1 MQGSPEGNYKLRSLK
16 LSTIAIASVVLVE
29 LILGVI
35 VGSLAIVSDGLHA
48 TLDVVTTLV
57 LFLATRAS
65 LRPPDE
71 EHMYGHEKFE
81 SIGGLIG
88 GIALIGVALVIM
100 YEAVFRILNAQVIN
114 FGLEYVGWIAI
125 GYTFC
130 IDFFRV
136 GTFFRSRRSKSST
149 MKAGLY
155 HAVADLSST
164 VVAFLGFGLAAI
176 GFIYG
181 DSLASIVLSL
191 LLTYLS
197 LKLVWG
203 SGMELSDTIS
213 KDVSNKIRN
222 RILSTKGV
230 RKCIDLKIRR
240 AGDKTFVR
248 ATVQVPDYL
257 NLEEAHDL
265 TSQIEANLK
274 DFLGNAD
281 VTIHIEP
288 AEPERPTW
296 KLVEV
301 LAMGTEGVKGVHA
314 IDTDFTENRLYVTL
328 HIYVDSKLSVEKAD
342 EIAEKLESKIEKR
355 LGDVENVTVHIEPY
369 SDKKLE
375 GPMVKKDTIS
385 SIIRELTQPK
395 RDVFRVKGIVTYVA
409 DKKRHINIVCCFTK
423 NISLEDAHRF
433 ASEIEE
439 KVRARFA
446 ETVVTVH
453 TESE

>member
-1 MQGSPEGNYKLRSLK
+1 MPDPLEGSYKLRSLK
-16 LSTIAIASVVLVE
+16 LSTVAISSVVLVE
-29 LILGVI
+29 LILGVL
-35 VGSLAIVSDGLHA
+35 VGSLAIISDGLHA
-48 TLDVVTTLV
+48 TLDAVTTLV

-81 SIGGLIG
+81 SIGGLTG
-88 GIALIGVALVIM
+88 GIALIGIACIIM
-100 YEAVFRILNAQVIN
+100 YEAVLRILNAQKIN
-114 FGLEYVGWIAI
+114 LGFEYAGWIAI

-136 GTFFRSRRSKSST
+136 GTFFRSRRSSSST

-164 VVAFLGFGLAAI
+164 VIAFLGFGLAAI

-181 DSLASIVLSL
+181 DALASIVLSV

-213 KDVSNKIRN
+213 KDISNNIRN
-222 RILSTKGV
+222 RIFSTKGV
-230 RKCIDLKIRR
+230 RKCVDLKIRK
-240 AGDKTFVR
+240 AGEKTFVR

-265 TSQIEANLK
+265 TSQIEADLK
-274 DFLGNAD
+274 DFLGNAE
-281 VTIHIEP
+281 VTIHTEP
-288 AEPERPTW
+288 AEPEMPTW
-296 KLVEV
+296 KLVEM
-301 LAMGTEGVKGVHA
+301 LARETEGVKGVHE
-314 IDTDFTENRLYVTL
+314 IDTAFTENRLYVTL
-328 HIYVDSKLSVEKAD
+328 HIYVDPKLSVEKAD
-342 EIAEKLESKIEKR
+342 EIAGKLENKIAKR

-369 SDKKLE
+369 SEKKLE
-375 GPMVKKDTIS
+375 GPTLRKDEIS
-385 SIIRELTQPK
+385 RIIRELTQPK

-409 DKKRHINIVCCFTK
+409 DKKRHINIVCSFTK
-423 NISLEDAHRF
+423 NITLEDAHRI

-446 ETVVTVH
+446 ETIVTVH

>member
-1 MQGSPEGNYKLRSLK
+1 MQGPLEGSYKLRSLK
-16 LSTIAIASVVLVE
+16 FSTIAISSVVLVE
-29 LILGVI
+29 LILGVF

-48 TLDVVTTLV
+48 TLDAVTTLV

-81 SIGGLIG
+81 SIGGLTG
-88 GIALIGVALVIM
+88 GIALVGIACLIM
-100 YEAVFRILNAQVIN
+100 YEAVLRILNAQKIN
-114 FGLEYVGWIAI
+114 FGFEYAGWIAI

-136 GTFFRSRRSKSST
+136 GTFFRSRKSGSVT

-164 VVAFLGFGLAAI
+164 VIAFLGFGLAAL

-181 DSLASIVLSL
+181 DALASMVLGV

-213 KDVSNKIRN
+213 KDISNNIRN
-222 RILSTKGV
+222 RIVRTKGI
-230 RKCIDLKIRR
+230 RKCVDLKIRR
-240 AGDKTFVR
+240 AGDKTFVN

-257 NLEEAHDL
+257 NFEEAHDL
-265 TSQIEANLK
+265 TSQIEADLK
-274 DFLGNAD
+274 DFLGNAE
-281 VTIHIEP
+281 VTIHTEP
-288 AEPERPTW
+288 AEPELPTW
-296 KLVEV
+296 KLVEM
-301 LAMGTEGVKGVHA
+301 LAMDTQGVKGVHE
-314 IDTDFTENRLYVTL
+314 IDTAFTGNRLYVTL
-328 HIYVDSKLSVEKAD
+328 HIYVDPKLSVEKAD
-342 EIAEKLESKIEKR
+342 EIAGKLENKITKR

-369 SDKKLE
+369 SEKKLE
-375 GPMVKKDTIS
+375 GPTLREDEIS
-385 SIIRELTQPK
+385 RIIRELTQPK

-409 DKKRHINIVCCFTK
+409 DKKRHINIVCSFTK
-423 NISLEDAHRF
+423 NITLEDAHTI

-446 ETVVTVH
+446 ETIVTVH